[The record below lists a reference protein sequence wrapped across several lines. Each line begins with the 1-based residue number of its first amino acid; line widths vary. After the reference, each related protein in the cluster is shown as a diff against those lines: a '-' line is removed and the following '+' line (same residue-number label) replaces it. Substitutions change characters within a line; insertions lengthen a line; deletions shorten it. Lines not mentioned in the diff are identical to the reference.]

1 MIFMRTWFKNTH
13 AMSFISG
20 LDGVERY
27 KFFLLMI
34 AFSASI
40 AVYSIVRSL
49 KTSIFLSMVGVEY
62 QPWTKMFVL
71 FLIVPVMYLY
81 SKVVDRYSVAGV
93 AYFWFLT
100 YALLCFIL
108 GLSLLHPVYGLSNTH
123 TGPDRYIGWI
133 SYFVFELYAS
143 LVLSTIWAFINSV
156 STPDSASKGYGIIN
170 AGGRVAGFITA
181 GGGGMLLA
189 YSSLSEEVMI
199 PGMLFLSSF
208 LLCLMVL
215 VIYVGMKKIPSD
227 QMQGYGQ
234 AHVQHLHIKQK
245 VGFFAGLKT
254 LLVEP
259 YVFGIFWMVFATE
272 MINGIFDYQMNV
284 MVAEYFKN
292 NARGMSVFMFSYT
305 ATFQMCALLLSLG
318 GIRQLLKRLDVRRCL
333 MITPGIVAFLAL
345 IVPFNKSIVVIFCI
359 LVVLR
364 ALVYGFN
371 APVQEML
378 YIPTVKSIQFKSK
391 SWIMSFGRSF
401 SKVSSATVNLIS
413 QSGASVMYVG
423 GGVSFVIACSWMV
436 AAAILGKAY
445 QKTIDNNALIGGK

>member
-1 MIFMRTWFKNTH
+1 MTFMKKWLKNTH
-13 AMSFISG
+13 AISFISDLQG
-20 LDGVERY
+20 TERY

-71 FLIVPVMYLY
+71 LLIAPIMYIY
-81 SKVVDRYSVAGV
+81 SKVVDRYTVAGV

-100 YALLCFIL
+100 YAVLCLLL
-108 GLSLLHPVYGLSNTH
+108 GLFLLHPVYGLANTH
-123 TGPDRYIGWI
+123 TGPDRYVGWL

-143 LVLSTIWAFINSV
+143 LVLSTIWAFMNSV
-156 STPDSASKGYGIIN
+156 STPDSATKEYGIIN
-170 AGGRVAGFITA
+170 AGGRVAGFVVA
-181 GGGGMLLA
+181 GLGGFLFA
-189 YSSLSEEVMI
+189 YSSVSELVMI
-199 PGMLFLSSF
+199 PGMLFLAAI
-208 LLCLMVL
+208 LLCVMTGA
-215 VIYVGMKKIPSD
+215 IYIAVKHIPSNH
-227 QMQGYGQ
+227 MQGYGQ
-234 AHVQHLHIKQK
+234 AHAKQLHVRPK

-259 YVFGIFWMVFATE
+259 YVFGIFWMVFAIE

-292 NARGMSVFMFSYT
+292 NARGMSIFMFSYT
-305 ATFQMCALLLSLG
+305 AAFQICALLLSLG
-318 GIRQLLKRLDVRRCL
+318 GIRQLLKKLGVRRCL
-333 MITPGIVAFLAL
+333 MITPGIVAVLAL
-345 IVPFNKSIVVIFCI
+345 IIPFNKSIVVIFAI
-359 LVVLR
+359 LVALR
-364 ALVYGFN
+364 ALIYGFN
-371 APVQEML
+371 GPVQEML

-423 GGVSFVIACSWMV
+423 GGISFIIACSWILV
-436 AAAILGKAY
+436 AAILGKVY
-445 QKTIDNNALIGGK
+445 QKTIDNNELIGGK